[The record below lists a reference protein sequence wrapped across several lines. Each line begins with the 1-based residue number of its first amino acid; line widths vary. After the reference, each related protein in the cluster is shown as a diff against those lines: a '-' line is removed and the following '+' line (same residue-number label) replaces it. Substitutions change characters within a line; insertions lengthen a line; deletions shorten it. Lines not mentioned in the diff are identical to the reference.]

1 MESNK
6 KQLKKLVFSSHDR
19 SNLNSDSS
27 SFDIEF
33 DQISDVSEFC
43 LRKAYIPL
51 STSTFQ
57 ESDEDRTLNIN
68 SVSGPTRLNN
78 TSGTPYYFNFA
89 YYKPPP
95 VGGYGTL
102 NNEGFRVRLD
112 GLLIQKNTPQTP
124 YSIALRIF
132 NSVSESNNV
141 SYLKT
146 FALNEKIN
154 FATLA
159 QNLQTYSSAQT
170 SLSGYILSGLR
181 WFDQWQTPFN
191 TNLDAKNELSAQT
204 IFSHPDQDDVGRDVI
219 YFYNKSANQDFVIN
233 VGFYYWNSLTSKYDI
248 PIDKATLSVNMN
260 SISTKLSIG
269 TYVYGF
275 RPPGGS
281 SNYDNEVIGF
291 QPNTVYTNASLVT
304 WLNSQV
310 SFNRFGI
317 TFSKVQTGDI
327 INLDKLVIT
336 STANTGYRRI
346 DPYNGDI
353 TIFKRLGFRYK
364 SVSPNILFRN
374 TDFIGPWENLNIP
387 VPLEPINIYYEIIC
401 NYTIQVL
408 YNTNYLWSDLINQPA
423 FTKIAPGE
431 KDPFTE
437 SVKINLDIVKD
448 PNTPIVPGYYSV
460 KMSSSDPLC
469 QRLELRIED
478 KYRPFYVPTEGNYY
492 YNLTSSVS
500 QGLIFQPYITSF
512 VQTLP
517 EKKIWW
523 NNPLPDE
530 INVSFD
536 TTIYYTEASLLSTI
550 QLITS
555 TTPNLIF
562 SLVNHKLRIQNTSE
576 SKGYLLSR
584 NDRLGIPEDIT
595 LPPITILTMKN
606 DLDLSSLNDV
616 VYVGLSIYSDGSNGV
631 NRSIS
636 LSGSAGQPRPF
647 RKNIIASIVN
657 ENDTNY
663 GKYLVFKNDTDDWMK
678 CGRSDY
684 SSLHVDVYDSE
695 YNILNLNGVTSHF
708 SIIFR

>member
-33 DQISDVSEFC
+33 DQISDVSEFV

-57 ESDEDRTLNIN
+57 ESDEDRTFNIN
-68 SVSGPTRLNN
+68 SVSGLTRLNN

-102 NNEGFRVRLD
+102 NGEGFRVRLD
-112 GLLIQKNTPQTP
+112 GLLIQKNAPQTSF
-124 YSIALRIF
+124 SIALRIF

-269 TYVYGF
+269 TYIYGF

-281 SNYDNEVIGF
+281 SNYDTEVIGF
-291 QPNTVYTNASLVT
+291 QNNTVYTNASLIT

-310 SFNRFGI
+310 AFNRFGI
-317 TFSKVQTGDI
+317 TFSKIQSGDVVD
-327 INLDKLVIT
+327 LDKIVIA
-336 STANTGYRRI
+336 STPNTGYRRI
-346 DPYNGDI
+346 DPVNGNI

-364 SVSPNILFRN
+364 SLSPKILFKD
-374 TDFIGPWENLNIP
+374 TDFIGPWENITSTIQ
-387 VPLEPINIYYEIIC
+387 PLEPINIYYEIIC
-401 NYTIQVL
+401 NYTIQIL
-408 YNTNYLWSDLINQPA
+408 NNSNNLWSDLINQPSW
-423 FTKIAPGE
+423 TGNAPGE
-431 KDPFTE
+431 QDPGLQGF
-437 SVKINLDIVKD
+437 KINLDIVKD
-448 PNTPIVPGYYSV
+448 TNTPVVPGYYSI
-460 KMSSSDPLC
+460 KMSTQDPLC
-469 QRLELRIED
+469 VKLQLKITD
-478 KYRPFYVPTEGNYY
+478 KYIPFFTPSQGAYY
-492 YNLTSSVS
+492 YELTSPA

-523 NNPLPDE
+523 NNPFPDE
-530 INVSFD
+530 MYVSFD

-636 LSGSAGQPRPF
+636 LSGSTGQPRPC
-647 RKNIIASIVN
+647 RKNIVASIVN

-684 SSLHVDVYDSE
+684 SSLHIDVYDSE